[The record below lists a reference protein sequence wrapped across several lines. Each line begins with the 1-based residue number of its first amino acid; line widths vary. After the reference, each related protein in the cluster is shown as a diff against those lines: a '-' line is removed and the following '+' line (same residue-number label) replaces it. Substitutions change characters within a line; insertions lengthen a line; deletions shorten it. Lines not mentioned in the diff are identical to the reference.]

1 MRRFRFTVGT
11 KMQLSNLGILLM
23 IGTIAYGG
31 FAAIGQMAA
40 TAAELDRIGRTQVL
54 AERVQFL
61 AEQQVAAVH
70 GFLLTGDPAYRNQ
83 SEEAARDL
91 GSALAELRSLVVSGE
106 ARAQVDAVA
115 MAVNAYQQAVAPTV
129 AIRVTDPQEVRQALQ
144 RLQGPQQELDR
155 ALAQMADHRA
165 RRAEELRAEQARVRR
180 RAGLLMGIPT
190 AVVAIAGFLVSMA
203 MTRSITHPLRQVA
216 TTARRVADGDLTA
229 PLLDVRNR
237 DEVGDMARAFNDMLR
252 GLRQLLEAVGRSTHS
267 VLDAARELTAAAQQ
281 SATGAAEAAKAVSQ
295 VAAGV
300 TEQAQ
305 ASEEVRQTIEQL
317 RRTTQEIAAGAQQT
331 AGEIQA

>member
-11 KMQLSNLGILLM
+11 KLQLSNLGILLM

-31 FAAIGQMAA
+31 FAATGQLAA

-61 AEQQVAAVH
+61 AAQQVAAVH
-70 GFLLTGDPAYRNQ
+70 GFLLTGDPAYRNR
-83 SEEAARDL
+83 SEEAARSI
-91 GSALAELRSLVVSGE
+91 GSALNELRSLVASGE
-106 ARAQVDAVA
+106 DRVQVDAVA
-115 MAVNAYQQAVAPTV
+115 TAVSAYQQAVAPTLAV
-129 AIRVTDPQEVRQALQ
+129 RMTDPQEVRQALQ
-144 RLQGPQQELDR
+144 GLQRPQQELDR
-155 ALAQMADHRA
+155 ALAQLVDNRA
-165 RRAEELRAEQARVRR
+165 RRAEELRGEQAAVRR
-180 RAGLLMGIPT
+180 RAGLLMGVPAAI
-190 AVVAIAGFLVSMA
+190 VAIAGFFVSTG
-203 MTRSITHPLRQVA
+203 MTRSITRPLRQVA

-237 DEVGDMARAFNDMLR
+237 DEVGDMARAFNDMIR
-252 GLRQLLEAVGRSTHS
+252 GLRQLLEAVGRSTDS

-317 RRTTQEIAAGAQQT
+317 RQTTEQ
-331 AGEIQA
+331 